1 MTPDRTSRL
10 LAPPDAIG
18 MRSSSAERLLLIGLL
33 AAAAAL
39 RLMVLEGRG
48 LWFDEAFSVAIA
60 RLPVAE
66 LWRLVAQTDAHPP
79 LYYLLLHFWL
89 ALGDTPAA
97 IRSFSVLCGV
107 LTVFITWVWARD
119 LSGPVVAAAAA
130 APLGGSALA
139 IQASVE
145 ARMYPLLALLAV
157 TATYLLSRATSEA
170 AAEGRVRRGHWVA
183 YAGVMSLAFYVDYF
197 AFLLLPV
204 HLLYVALYHWRTPGV
219 RRGLL
224 LALAGAILA
233 YGPWWSAVATQLA
246 EGRATPIWKGSMPL
260 SAPLNMVALS
270 SFGGYLFGLGGY
282 LLDEGRWSWG
292 QLLLVGP
299 FLALVVAGVLTTTRR
314 GIGLLLSLAWLLPV
328 AILVGAS
335 MVTGLFYAIPRY
347 VSFVQP
353 FFFLLLAQ
361 GILAV
366 ARRERRMATFIIVTT
381 GILVLNVAVL
391 GATYGDPR
399 YLPYNWAA
407 AARHVEARW
416 RPGDGLLFY
425 PQSARVAFGYYF
437 TSSTSTAVTLYA
449 PPWTP
454 RPTRAALVRALPS
467 IPALLRDAER
477 VWVVLTEPTPPE
489 SREALLEAVEQTY
502 RWREGAD
509 FRYVYVLLY
518 ERH

>member
-1 MTPDRTSRL
+1 MY
-10 LAPPDAIG
+10 
-18 MRSSSAERLLLIGLL
+18 
-33 AAAAAL
+33 
-39 RLMVLEGRG
+39 
-48 LWFDEAFSVAIA
+48 SV
-60 RLPVAE
+60 
-66 LWRLVAQTDAHPP
+66 
-79 LYYLLLHFWL
+79 
-89 ALGDTPAA
+89 
-97 IRSFSVLCGV
+97 
-107 LTVFITWVWARD
+107 
-119 LSGPVVAAAAA
+119 
-130 APLGGSALA
+130 
-139 IQASVE
+139 
-145 ARMYPLLALLAV
+145 LALLTV
-157 TATYLLSRATSEA
+157 TATYLLARGSGDA
-170 AAEGRVRRGHWVA
+170 AAGRIVRAHRWIA
-183 YAGVMSLAFYVDYF
+183 YGIVMVLAFYVHYF
-197 AFLLLPV
+197 AFLLLPA
-204 HLLYVALYHWRTPGV
+204 HLLYISLYHWRTPGV
-219 RRGLL
+219 RRGVL
-224 LALAGAILA
+224 LALAGAFIA
-233 YGPWWSAVATQLA
+233 YLPWWPVVVGQFAG
-246 EGRATPIWKGSMPL
+246 GRAAAIWNGRMPL
-260 SAPLNMVALS
+260 SAPLDMVALS
-270 SFGGYLFGLGGY
+270 SFGGYLLGLGGY
-282 LLDEGRWSWG
+282 LVNSDRWSWG

-299 FLALVVAGVLTTTRR
+299 FVALAMAGAVTVARKGV
-314 GIGLLLSLAWLLPV
+314 GLLLSLAWTAPV
-328 AILVGAS
+328 AILVSAS
-335 MVTGLFYAIPRY
+335 LFTGLFYAIPRY

-353 FFFLLLAQ
+353 FFALLLAQ
-361 GILAV
+361 GILALAV
-366 ARRERRMATFIIVTT
+366 RARRMATFIIVTT

-391 GATYGDPR
+391 GATYDDPR